1 MQAMLQELTIRNF
14 AIIDDLRVGFSDG
27 LTVLSGETGTG
38 KSIIINAVNLLLGS
52 RVSPGLVREG
62 AEAAELEAL
71 FAVSPESPS
80 ARVIAG
86 FDLDPGEGLL
96 IRRVISRNDKH
107 RVYIN
112 GRLATA
118 QMLGTV
124 TENLASISGQHAHQG
139 LLKED
144 AHLEILDRFAGLS
157 PLREKVAACF
167 REMAPLI
174 DELRSLRRLDGERQD
189 QMSLLEFQKNDID
202 RVSPVPGEDETLE
215 KERLR
220 LKHAEMLL
228 HTAQGGILDLYDGQ
242 GAAMEHLAGAAK
254 ALARAGE
261 IDVDLLPITS
271 VLTDLQ
277 YQLEDVVAALR
288 SYAAGVQTD
297 AGRLEA
303 VEARM
308 DALNRLKRKYGGD
321 LAAVLAQRKEIEAAL
336 EGIENLAH
344 RIEAAEKRLGGLH
357 EKAAALARE
366 LSGERREA
374 AERFSRQ
381 VERQLVDLKMAGTRF
396 EVALT
401 PAAAAKN
408 TDRCLV
414 VDGALLDETGMDRAA
429 FMIAPNVGEAT
440 KPLSKIASGGEL
452 SRVMLALMAILAETE
467 SVGLVVFDEVDA
479 GIGGEVAEMVGK
491 KMVRLAGFHQILCI
505 THLAQIAKFAD
516 HHYRISKHVVD
527 GRTRTGIERLDE
539 AQRTQEIARMLGGVT
554 ITDAT
559 LAHAREM
566 LNQKTE

>member
-1 MQAMLQELTIRNF
+1 M
-14 AIIDDLRVGFSDG
+14 
-27 LTVLSGETGTG
+27 
-38 KSIIINAVNLLLGS
+38 
-52 RVSPGLVREG
+52 
-62 AEAAELEAL
+62 
-71 FAVSPESPS
+71 
-80 ARVIAG
+80 
-86 FDLDPGEGLL
+86 
-96 IRRVISRNDKH
+96 
-107 RVYIN
+107 
-112 GRLATA
+112 
-118 QMLGTV
+118 
-124 TENLASISGQHAHQG
+124 
-139 LLKED
+139 
-144 AHLEILDRFAGLS
+144 
-157 PLREKVAACF
+157 
-167 REMAPLI
+167 
-174 DELRSLRRLDGERQD
+174 
-189 QMSLLEFQKNDID
+189 
-202 RVSPVPGEDETLE
+202 
-215 KERLR
+215 
-220 LKHAEMLL
+220 
-228 HTAQGGILDLYDGQ
+228 
-242 GAAMEHLAGAAK
+242 
-254 ALARAGE
+254 
-261 IDVDLLPITS
+261 
-271 VLTDLQ
+271 DLQ

-401 PAAAAKN
+401 PAPAAKN